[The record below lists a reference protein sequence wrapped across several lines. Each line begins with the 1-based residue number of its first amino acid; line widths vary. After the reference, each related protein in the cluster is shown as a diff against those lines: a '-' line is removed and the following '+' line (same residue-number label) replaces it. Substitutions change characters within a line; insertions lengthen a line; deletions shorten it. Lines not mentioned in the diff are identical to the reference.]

1 MAQSGITISALSAS
15 KARKYYENLGWHVV
29 PFKIASQ
36 KLNTT
41 KLLSRTHKNK
51 ENIQAADFS
60 EKEASQLIP
69 LHHFYA
75 QHFNGP
81 HCRSKMQYWTKWIKA
96 ESFGNAWVV
105 MNHDGEVGGFACF
118 GVPNPGTLVVKDFCV
133 GSERWVQEQGRE
145 VLQQLVE
152 HFVRHKKQ
160 DIGDHTE
167 LIIKYPSAIMGSD
180 SAKLYVENEVEIERK
195 ESYLYRVLGGTVPSD
210 TFIAGTVVGLSVN
223 VTVGERSGE
232 CILAI
237 SRTCE
242 KKL

>member
-1 MAQSGITISALSAS
+1 M
-15 KARKYYENLGWHVV
+15 
-29 PFKIASQ
+29 
-36 KLNTT
+36 
-41 KLLSRTHKNK
+41 THKNK

-210 TFIAGTVVGLSVN
+210 TFIADFMEDNQAFSEN
-223 VTVGERSGE
+223 KDRKDRSIFAKIWTLRNIIE
-232 CILAI
+232 HSIMQDKNLHY
-237 SRTCE
+237 
-242 KKL
+242 